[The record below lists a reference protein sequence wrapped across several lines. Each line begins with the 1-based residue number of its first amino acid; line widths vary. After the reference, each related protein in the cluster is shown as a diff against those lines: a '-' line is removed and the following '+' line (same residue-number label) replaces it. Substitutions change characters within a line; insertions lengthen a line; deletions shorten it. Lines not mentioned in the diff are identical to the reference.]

1 MVQAEDAVMEMLP
14 EILVSRFAVAA
25 RDVLWF
31 KPKVLSVFERAG
43 VPRSVMNEIRHRKA
57 EPTITLS
64 HRTVELLEQMG
75 GPGYEVLQTL
85 IREVAEW
92 SDLSHLDPAKQATA
106 KSSQSALKAAVKD
119 YANRRRYLRE
129 RERENQR
136 EREANSQ
143 VSKLDHA
150 RLQSFRD
157 RFDAAF
163 ITNDRQERG
172 NKLEALLNHV
182 FDYYCPKNRGPFRR
196 TGEQVDGNF
205 VFGEHHY
212 FCEIRWR
219 QEKSSAAD
227 VSVLRDRAAAA
238 FGGDVRALF
247 ISFEGFSN
255 ECLQA
260 LNHRGASERV
270 ILMDGLDLRAVLNA
284 DLAFDV
290 LLDEKLALA
299 VREGRAFVSAREIVL
314 SRLENPPG
322 ISKDAQPA
330 QK

>member
-1 MVQAEDAVMEMLP
+1 MEMLP
-14 EILVSRFAVAA
+14 EILVNRFAVAA

-31 KPKVLSVFERAG
+31 KPKVFSVFERAG
-43 VPRSVMNEIRHRKA
+43 VPRSIMSEIRQRKA

-75 GPGYEVLQTL
+75 EPGLKVLQTL

-92 SDLSHLDPAKQATA
+92 GDLSHLEPAKRTAAT
-106 KSSQSALKAAVKD
+106 SSQAALKSAVKD

-129 RERENQR
+129 RERDNQR
-136 EREANSQ
+136 EREVSNQ
-143 VSKLDHA
+143 ISKLDHA

-163 ITNDRQERG
+163 VTKDRQDRG
-172 NKLEALLNHV
+172 NKLEALLNDV

-196 TGEQVDGNF
+196 VGEQVDGNF
-205 VFGEHHY
+205 VFGQHHY

-219 QEKSSAAD
+219 QEKTSAAD

-247 ISFEGFSN
+247 ISFEGFSD
-255 ECLQA
+255 ECLQT
-260 LNHRGASERV
+260 LIQRGAAERV
-270 ILMDGLDLRAVLNA
+270 ILMDGVDLRAVLNA

-299 VREGRAFVSAREIVL
+299 VREARAFVSAREIVL
-314 SRLENPPG
+314 KRIEHSGGGSE
-322 ISKDAQPA
+322 DAQPA
-330 QK
+330 HRA